1 MSKLRIELGDR
12 GYDIHVGDGLIDKAG
27 ELIAGASKGRA
38 AAIVTNRRIGDLYAG
53 RLVESLK
60 KSGISA
66 GVITIPAGERYK
78 TLGTVAR
85 VYEKLLDLRL
95 DRGGIVIGL
104 GGGVVGDLAGFA
116 AATYLRG
123 VDLIQAPTSL
133 LAQVDAS
140 VGGKTGV
147 DLSRGKNLVGAFH
160 QPKLVLVDISV
171 LRTLPGREFRC
182 GLAEVIKHGII
193 RDSEYFAFLEKNLG
207 AIKRLEP
214 GALEHTITRSCEI
227 KADVVQQDEREAGL
241 RRILNF
247 GHTVGHAI
255 ESLTGYRKYKH
266 GEAVAIGMVT
276 AALVAREMGTS
287 DSDLVTRI
295 VGMLKAAGLPHS
307 FPEGIGHKEIV
318 AAMGLD
324 KKVAQGRLHVV
335 LVNSIGSAFVSDKVT
350 AEIWLKALD
359 AQGRLTVC

>member
-123 VDLIQAPTSL
+123 VDFIQAPTSL

-147 DLSRGKNLVGAFH
+147 NLSRGKNLVGAFH
-160 QPKLVLVDISV
+160 QPKIVIVDVSV
-171 LRTLPGREFRC
+171 LRTLPAREFRS

-193 RDSEYFAFLEKNLG
+193 RDGDYFEFLEQNLPR
-207 AIKRLEP
+207 IKRLDP
-214 GALEHTITRSCEI
+214 GVLERTIARSCEI
-227 KADVVQQDEREAGL
+227 KADVVRQDERESGL

-247 GHTVGHAI
+247 GHTVAHSV
-255 ESLTGYRKYKH
+255 ESLTAYRKYRH
-266 GEAVAIGMVT
+266 GEAVGIGMVS
-276 AALVAREMGTS
+276 AALVSREMGLTTS
-287 DSDLVTRI
+287 ETVERI
-295 VGMLKAAGLPHS
+295 VRILKASGLPYKL
-307 FPEGIGHKEIV
+307 PELSHAEIV
-318 AAMGLD
+318 SAMGFD
-324 KKVAQGRLHVV
+324 KKVSHGKLHAV
-335 LVNSIGSAFVSDKVT
+335 LIRGIGSAFETDEVT
-350 AEIWLKALD
+350 PEMWLRALD
-359 AQGRLTVC
+359 AQSEL